1 MVTAVA
7 CASASSTAGSRSCSS
22 RTLMV
27 SRPRRHWSGRR
38 SARVATTAPA
48 PAGARSHRAPPS
60 CAGAALVSPG
70 SPPVVA
76 AERGRRHRGST
87 LGGSDRRD
95 RSPPRSRMTTLPR
108 RLLLRAGEAPVHRL
122 SESAPSHP
130 SPAAVT
136 SLRSHGRAAGASRWR
151 RYQRRRVGRSPP
163 GQELTWPPE
172 RARTTLRAVRLW
184 LAGPGSTN
192 DDRLR
197 SQNRPA
203 RRTPRAKEQA
213 HGWGRHDRQRRANP
227 PA

>member
-22 RTLMV
+22 GTLMV

-76 AERGRRHRGST
+76 AERGRRHRGRT
-87 LGGSDRRD
+87 LGGSGRRD
-95 RSPPRSRMTTLPR
+95 RSPRRSPHDDSAAPASASGWGGACAPAVGVGGLP
-108 RLLLRAGEAPVHRL
+108 
-122 SESAPSHP
+122 P

-136 SLRSHGRAAGASRWR
+136 SLRSHGRAVGASRWR
-151 RYQRRRVGRSPP
+151 LYQRRRGVSPP

-192 DDRLR
+192 DDRSR
-197 SQNRPA
+197 SPEPA
-203 RRTPRAKEQA
+203 GPAHAPVQTAA
-213 HGWGRHDRQRRANP
+213 HGWGRHDRQRRGNTP
-227 PA
+227 T